1 MKKVLIVVLIG
12 LTLLLCGCV
21 SGNRQNTVKD
31 KETKYDIL
39 LNSGTVFVYT
49 FQDPKTG
56 VWYICNEGDVE
67 VRINND
73 GTRYTG
79 E

>member
-1 MKKVLIVVLIG
+1 MKKALVVALICFTSVLY
-12 LTLLLCGCV
+12 GCV
-21 SGNRQNTVKD
+21 SGNRQNTIKD
-31 KETKYDIL
+31 GETKYDIL
-39 LNSGTVFVYT
+39 LNSGSVFVYT
-49 FQDPKTG
+49 FQDPKTR
-56 VWYICNEGDVE
+56 VWYICNKGDIE